1 MNSVSLT
8 DCELD
13 TVVGGRMNLQTD
25 SDQINRTAGG
35 GGGGGGVTPN
45 GSDWNTNNLLYGIAG
60 AIVGGLAFG
69 PISTIF

>member
-35 GGGGGGVTPN
+35 GGGGGVTPN
-45 GSDWNTNNLLYGIAG
+45 GSDWNTNNLLYGIAV

>member
-13 TVVGGRMNLQTD
+13 AVVGGRMNLQTD

-35 GGGGGGVTPN
+35 GGGGGVVAN

>member
-35 GGGGGGVTPN
+35 GGGGGVIPN

>member
-35 GGGGGGVTPN
+35 GGGGVTPN
-45 GSDWNTNNLLYGIAG
+45 GSDWNTNNLLYGIAV